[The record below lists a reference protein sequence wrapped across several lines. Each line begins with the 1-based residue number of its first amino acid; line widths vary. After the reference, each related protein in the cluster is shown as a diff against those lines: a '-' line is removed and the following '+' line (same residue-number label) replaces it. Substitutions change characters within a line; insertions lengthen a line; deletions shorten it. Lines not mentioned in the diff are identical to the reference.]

1 MERMKRNT
9 HALKSCAVLAFAA
22 LVALVAPLGAS
33 AKESEAR
40 FSKDSYAASVAAA
53 IGHELSAAERGVA
66 NATWDFYDVKW
77 KKEWTEERYA
87 FAVERGAKNCGSKA
101 MTGSAK
107 AGKKG
112 KQGLGSL
119 VESTEAGAEKVSD
132 WIKKHTDSSAKEKA
146 ESGN

>member
-1 MERMKRNT
+1 MKRNT

-22 LVALVAPLGAS
+22 LFALVALAGAS
-33 AKESEAR
+33 AKDSEAR
-40 FSKDSYAASVAAA
+40 FSKDSYAVSVAAA
-53 IGHELSAAERGVA
+53 LGHELSTAERGVA

-87 FAVERGAKNCGSKA
+87 FAVDRGAKNCGSKA

-107 AGKKG
+107 AGKKS
-112 KQGLGSL
+112 KKGLSAL
-119 VESTEAGAEKVSD
+119 VESTEAGTEKVSD
-132 WIKKHTDSSAKEKA
+132 WVKKHTDTSAKEKA